1 MSNPLP
7 PWSQVLTRNVIGVL
21 EKYEGVWI
29 IKGGPCEEGPQRRGS
44 GWKGEAGRKRT
55 TSKEPVAWKSPV
67 EMEKSDLTVFVWNL
81 LFTVHWKLYP
91 SWLLKHPLKYC
102 RCQLHNTCVCVIWWW
117 VKSFSK
123 SFQGTPYSKMN
134 SKWITDLN
142 VKWQTSRRKHRRKI
156 CLTSD
161 LMMSLGIQYGKHGP
175 WKKKWC
181 IALYQ
186 NVTCLLCR
194 QHC

>member
-1 MSNPLP
+1 MVTGPNKKCNWCFGEVRGCVNNKRWPV
-7 PWSQVLTRNVIGVL
+7 WRRTA
-21 EKYEGVWI
+21 KEGQRMER
-29 IKGGPCEEGPQRRGS
+29 GGRKKKNHLQRACGMKITCGS
-44 GWKGEAGRKRT
+44 G
-55 TSKEPVAWKSPV
+55 
-67 EMEKSDLTVFVWNL
+67 KSDLTVFVWNL
-81 LFTVHWKLYP
+81 LFTIHWKLYP